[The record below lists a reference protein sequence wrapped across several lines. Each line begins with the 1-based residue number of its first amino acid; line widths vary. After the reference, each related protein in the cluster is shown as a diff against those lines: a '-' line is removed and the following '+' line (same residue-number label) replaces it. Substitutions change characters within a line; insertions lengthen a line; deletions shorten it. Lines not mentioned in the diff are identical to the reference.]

1 LEAEEEAVAGL
12 PVLAMGPV
20 LFGAFSGA
28 EGLAFNVAF
37 CATPLELMPIART
50 ATANENLIFIILNTN
65 TLIL

>member
-1 LEAEEEAVAGL
+1 
-12 PVLAMGPV
+12 MGPV